1 MSSVDSPPWYVIS
14 GGPSSG
20 KSTTIGLLRE
30 RGYHVTDEQARAII
44 EEEMAKGRPLEE
56 IRGDAHEFQQ
66 EILKRQLATES
77 SLDPNEI
84 VFLDRGIP
92 DGLAYAHFLQIEEDA
107 EIHAASER
115 ARYRRVFI
123 LDLLTLHDDG
133 SRIEDT
139 HTQEQI
145 QDFLVATYEAMSF
158 DVVRVPVL
166 SAEERVAFILERL

>member
-20 KSTTIGLLRE
+20 KSTTINLLRQ
-30 RGYHVTDEQARAII
+30 RGFHVTHEQARAII
-44 EEEMAKGRPLEE
+44 VEQMATGRTLEE

-66 EILKRQLATES
+66 EILKRQLASEA

-107 EIHAASER
+107 QIHAASER

-139 HTQEQI
+139 QSQQHI
-145 QDFLVATYEAMSF
+145 QDYLVATYEAMNF
-158 DVVRVPVL
+158 DVVRVPVMP
-166 SAEERVAFILERL
+166 AEDRVTFILDRL